1 MLMREKSMTGTP
13 LAAALASLMLV
24 GALACGGEARER
36 EDEEAAETE
45 ETEHGLS
52 AEELELGIG
61 PVKHVE
67 LGELDAAMA
76 ATGEAVFNLKCAACH
91 KLTDRYVGPPLGQV
105 LERRKP
111 EYVMN
116 MILNPAEMLEKHP
129 AAKEMLAQFMTP
141 MPNQNL
147 TETEARAVLEY
158 LRSAASEGSNER

>member
-1 MLMREKSMTGTP
+1 MLKREKSKTGKP
-13 LAAALASLMLV
+13 LATALVTLLLA

-36 EDEEAAETE
+36 EDEEAAEPE
-45 ETEHGLS
+45 ETEQGLS

-61 PVKHVE
+61 PVKHVA

-76 ATGEAVFNLKCAACH
+76 ATGEQVFNLKCAACH
-91 KLTDRYVGPPLGQV
+91 KLTERYVGPPLGQV
-105 LERRKP
+105 LEQRKP

-129 AAKEMLAQFMTP
+129 AAKELLAQFMTP

-147 TETEARAVLEY
+147 TEAEARAVLEY
-158 LRSAASEGSNER
+158 LRSAASQGTVEH

>member
-1 MLMREKSMTGTP
+1 MLMREKSMTGTS
-13 LAAALASLMLV
+13 LGVAFASLLLA

-36 EDEEAAETE
+36 EDEEAVETE

-61 PVKHVE
+61 PVKHVA

-129 AAKEMLAQFMTP
+129 TAKEMLAQFMTP

-158 LRSAASEGSNER
+158 LRSVASEGTSER